1 MIPVFRLLIS
11 FINFVA
17 LELNKIANLTKRLG
31 QAIGF
36 ERRFQQCF
44 SYIVA
49 VSFAGGGNPTHF
61 VDTDKL
67 CNIMSYRVR
76 LANTGESN

>member
-1 MIPVFRLLIS
+1 MCGVSPTSKTDRHDITETLLKAVVLQMIPVFRLLIS

-36 ERRFQQCF
+36 ERRFQQC
-44 SYIVA
+44 
-49 VSFAGGGNPTHF
+49 
-61 VDTDKL
+61 
-67 CNIMSYRVR
+67 
-76 LANTGESN
+76 